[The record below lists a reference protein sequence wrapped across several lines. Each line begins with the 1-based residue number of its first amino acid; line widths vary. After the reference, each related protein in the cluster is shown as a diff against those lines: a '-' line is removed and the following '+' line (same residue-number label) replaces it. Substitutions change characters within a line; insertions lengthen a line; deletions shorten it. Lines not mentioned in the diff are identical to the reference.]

1 MVTSAEEH
9 RAEGERIRAV
19 AELAGRTD
27 DEALG
32 LLLDAARDD
41 SWRVRERAVRQL
53 TAFTSERLVQC
64 VRDTVEGA
72 REPSVRNAAM
82 DALVRQGE
90 DGLPHIFSLLA
101 ADNWELRLHGAVM
114 LGNIKSPLAVE
125 DLAKLLHDEAENVV
139 HAAAESLG
147 AIGDAGAVPYLLDVL
162 KTQEFWSQY
171 PTVVALGR
179 IAHHSAVEP
188 LLDFLFLGD
197 EMLAPP
203 IVDALGSIA
212 DPRALTPLLQ
222 LLASADDP
230 PLVAYNQVLRAIVR
244 IRSVAGGEV
253 PFPESQRG
261 GVRRAVEATLASDD
275 VDDRLAALIVAGWTA
290 DPELVPLLV
299 PALEREAEQE
309 AAHQALRAVGAAA
322 GPALVGLLESPQPSV
337 RRSAIRLLAE
347 TGYEMQGA
355 LRHIIDPDET
365 VRMEVAIAVG
375 LRGNTALTEYLF
387 EMLLDESEEVRRV
400 ALEVLASFRADEN
413 VRHQLYRRLE
423 YYPDDHLPIIIETLG
438 RVDIADAL
446 PRLRS
451 LVASTHGEA
460 VRAAVVRAVSSAGE
474 GDAVDILLTAV
485 KDEAASVRVEALR
498 GLARF
503 RRVDVF
509 DAVALHLDDS
519 DVHAAYAAVNAIG
532 SLGDARG
539 IPLLERIADDDI
551 RDMGVRVEAV
561 RSLGRLHA
569 HGSAGALVDLLS
581 RAEPDVRREITK
593 SLAMLGGRE
602 ALAGLIKA
610 SADGFWAVRAAA
622 VSALAAHGAA
632 GIEFVLKALDDPE
645 ALVRKAAVR
654 GLSAAG
660 PSMTLRLVPLLADDE
675 LEDVVTA
682 TLAGFGERM
691 VPFIADAVRQ
701 PDPTLRLRLARV
713 LGKVKKPQALA
724 LLEQLAADPVAE
736 VAAMA
741 ERARSDDESN
751 A

>member
-19 AELAGRTD
+19 AALAGRTD

-53 TAFTSERLVQC
+53 TAFAPERLVSC

-72 REPSVRNAAM
+72 REPAVRNAAM

-90 DGLPHIFSLLA
+90 SALTHIFTLLTA
-101 ADNWELRLHGAVM
+101 GNWELRLHGSVM

-125 DLAKLLHDEAENVV
+125 PLAKLLHDEAENVV

-147 AIGDAGAVPYLLDVL
+147 AIGDPAAVQYLVL
-162 KTQEFWSQY
+162 VLRTQEFWSQY

-188 LLDFLFLGD
+188 LLDYLGD

-203 IVDALGSIA
+203 VVDALGSIA

-222 LLASADDP
+222 LLASDEEP
-230 PLVAYNQVLRAIVR
+230 PLVPHSQVLRALVR
-244 IRSVAGGEV
+244 IMTVAGGEV
-253 PFPESQRG
+253 PFPEQQRPV
-261 GVRRAVEATLASDD
+261 VRKAVEAALGSED
-275 VDDRLAALIVAGWTA
+275 VEDRLAALIVAGWSA
-290 DPELVPLLV
+290 DPDLVSVLV

-309 AAHQALRAVGAAA
+309 AAHQALRKVGAAA
-322 GPALVGLLESPQPSV
+322 GPALVGLLESAQPSV

-347 TGYEMQGA
+347 TGYDMHDA

-375 LRGNTALTEYLF
+375 LRGSTALTEYLF

-400 ALEVLASFRADEN
+400 ALEVLASFRADAN
-413 VRHQLYRRLE
+413 VRQQLYRRLE

-446 PRLRS
+446 PRLRA
-451 LVASTHGEA
+451 LVSSSHGEA

-474 GDAVDILLTAV
+474 GDAVDILLTAIA
-485 KDEAASVRVEALR
+485 DPAPSVRVEALR
-498 GLARF
+498 GLSRF
-503 RRVDVF
+503 RSPGVF
-509 DAVALHLDDS
+509 EAVAQHLDDR
-519 DVHAAYAAVNAIG
+519 DVYAAYAAVSAVGN
-532 SLGDARG
+532 LGDARG
-539 IPLLERIADDDI
+539 IPLLERIAADDA

-561 RSLGRLHA
+561 RSLGRLQA
-569 HGSAGALVDLLS
+569 QGSAGALVDLLS

-593 SLAMLGGRE
+593 SLAVLGGRE
-602 ALAGLIKA
+602 AFGGLIKA
-610 SADGFWAVRAAA
+610 SADAFWAVRAAA

-632 GIEFVLKALDDPE
+632 GVEYVLKALDDPE

-654 GLSAAG
+654 GLSVAG
-660 PSMTLRLVPLLADDE
+660 PSMTLRLIPLLADDE
-675 LEDVVTA
+675 LEEVVTA
-682 TLAGFGERM
+682 TLAGFGERV
-691 VPFIADAVRQ
+691 VPFMADAVRQ

-713 LGKVKKPQALA
+713 LGKIKKPQAQAVLD
-724 LLEQLAADPVAE
+724 ELAADPVPE
-736 VAAMA
+736 VAAVA

>member
-9 RAEGERIRAV
+9 RAEGERVRAV
-19 AELAGRTD
+19 SALAGRTD

-32 LLLDAARDD
+32 KLLDAARDD

-53 TAFTSERLVQC
+53 TAFASERLVQV
-64 VRDTVEGA
+64 VRETVEGA

-90 DGLPHIFSLLA
+90 AGLAHIFTLLEA
-101 ADNWELRLHGAVM
+101 SNWELRLHGAVM
-114 LGNIKSPLAVE
+114 LGNIKSPAAVE
-125 DLAKLLHDEAENVV
+125 PLAKLLHDEAENVV

-147 AIGDAGAVPYLLDVL
+147 AIGDPAAVQYLVFVL
-162 KTQEFWSQY
+162 RTQEFWSQY

-188 LLDFLFLGD
+188 LLDFLKD

-203 IVDALGSIA
+203 VVDALGAIA
-212 DPRALTPLLQ
+212 DPRALTPLLL
-222 LLASADDP
+222 LLAADEEP
-230 PLVAYNQVLRAIVR
+230 PLVAYSQVLRALVR
-244 IRSVAGGEV
+244 IMAAAGGEV

-261 GVRRAVEATLASDD
+261 VVRKAVEATLRSEELE
-275 VDDRLAALIVAGWTA
+275 DRLAALIVAGWTA
-290 DPELVPLLV
+290 DPALVPVLV
-299 PALEREAEQE
+299 PALEREPEQE
-309 AAHQALRAVGAAA
+309 AAHQALRKVGGAA

-347 TGYEMQGA
+347 TGYDMQDA

-375 LRGNTALTEYLF
+375 LRGNTTLTEYLF

-400 ALEVLASFRADEN
+400 ALEVLASFRTDAN
-413 VRHQLYRRLE
+413 VRQQLYRRLE

-474 GDAVDILLTAV
+474 GDAVDILLTAL
-485 KDEAASVRVEALR
+485 KDEAAAVRVEALR

-503 RRVDVF
+503 GRPDVF
-509 DAVALHLDDS
+509 DAVALHLDDR
-519 DVHAAYAAVNAIG
+519 DLHAAYAAVNAIG
-532 SLGDARG
+532 NLGDARG
-539 IPLLERIADDDI
+539 IPLLERIAEDEA
-551 RDMGVRVEAV
+551 RDLGVRVEAV
-561 RSLGRLHA
+561 RSLGRLQA
-569 HGSAGALVDLLS
+569 QGSAGALVDLLS

-593 SLAMLGGRE
+593 SLALLGGRE
-602 ALAGLIKA
+602 AMAGLVKA
-610 SADGFWAVRAAA
+610 SADTFWAVRAAA
-622 VSALAAHGAA
+622 VNALAAHGAA

-675 LEDVVTA
+675 LEETVTV

-691 VPFIADAVRQ
+691 VAYIADAARQ

-713 LGKVKKPQALA
+713 LGKIKKPQALA

-736 VAAMA
+736 VAAVA